1 MKITMYTM
9 SVDLFANSLGN
20 LSAVLDKGL
29 AYATT
34 RKFEPVVLLASRL
47 APDMLP
53 LTRQVQIACD
63 IAKNSVARLAAQEPR
78 RFEDNETSFEQLR
91 ARIAATIDY
100 IKSIPAS
107 ALEGSEDRDI
117 KVPAGE
123 RTLEFKGLQ
132 YLQTWAIPNVL
143 FHVTTAYD
151 ILRHNGVELGKRDF
165 IGGVPMR
172 T

>member
-1 MKITMYTM
+1 MKITMHAM
-9 SVDLFANSLGN
+9 SVELFSNTLGN
-20 LSAVLDKGL
+20 LSAILDKGL
-29 AYATT
+29 AHATS
-34 RKFEPVVLLASRL
+34 RKFDPGVLLASRL

-63 IAKNSVARLAAQEPR
+63 VAKGSVARLAGQEPR

-107 ALEGSEDRDI
+107 ALEGSETRDI

-132 YLQTWAIPNVL
+132 YLQRWAIPNVL
-143 FHVTTAYD
+143 FHVSTAYD
-151 ILRHNGVELGKRDF
+151 ILRHNGVDLGKRDF
-165 IGGVPMR
+165 LTGGS
-172 T
+172 TS